1 MPRSTRLHRGQPAG
15 FTLIELLLALVMFAM
30 IAGVIFASF
39 AAVMEG
45 VEKGRQSADFYRI
58 GRSALQRMTQEISAA
73 MWYQDDPRTGLRG
86 EKDKTAT
93 QRRDRITFVAIP
105 YRRYTAKVPEDELCS
120 ISYYVAED
128 TQGRSAL
135 FRSEDCTLD
144 EDERQEGGTVLALTD
159 LVVGLEITYYD
170 AASEYDSW
178 PPDSIGENAPLPCQV
193 HVALTLRDDREY
205 ERIFFTAVPL
215 LMCNTREDRASL
227 PQAEEGGTP
236 AGRQGGTPQG
246 GQGGTPRGG
255 QSGTPQRGQGTRP
268 KTP

>member
-1 MPRSTRLHRGQPAG
+1 MPRSTRPHRGQPAG
-15 FTLIELLLALVMFAM
+15 FTLIELLLALVMFAI

-73 MWYQDDPRTGLRG
+73 VWYQDDPRTGLLG
-86 EKDKTAT
+86 EKDNTAT

-128 TQGRSAL
+128 TQGRPGL
-135 FRSEDCTLD
+135 FRTEDCTLD
-144 EDERQEGGTVLALTD
+144 DDERQEGGTILELTD

-170 AASEYDSW
+170 AVSEYDSW
-178 PPDSIGENAPLPCQV
+178 PPDSSSENALPCQV
-193 HVALTLRDDREY
+193 RVALTLRDDRKY
-205 ERIFFTAVPL
+205 ERMFFTAVPL
-215 LMCNTREDRASL
+215 LMCNTREDRA
-227 PQAEEGGTP
+227 GTP
-236 AGRQGGTPQG
+236 QGGQGGTPQG
-246 GQGGTPRGG
+246 GQGGTPQGG
-255 QSGTPQRGQGTRP
+255 QGGTPQGGQGARP
-268 KTP
+268 RLPQR